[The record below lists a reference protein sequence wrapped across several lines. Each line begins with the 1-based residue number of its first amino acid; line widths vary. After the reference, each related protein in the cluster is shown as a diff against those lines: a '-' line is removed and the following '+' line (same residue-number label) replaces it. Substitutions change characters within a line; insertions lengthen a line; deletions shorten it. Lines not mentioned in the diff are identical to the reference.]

1 MDEKLKSWIR
11 DIMYYYFEEI
21 NDTNLEKLKKHVKC
35 VLEAR
40 YQYKE
45 EIPDL
50 EIIINEILYELKNKK

>member
-1 MDEKLKSWIR
+1 
-11 DIMYYYFEEI
+11 MYYYFEEI

-35 VLEAR
+35 VLETR